1 MGYRGRGSEASSHP
15 TRVIRRTDLRSR
27 GGGGQQR
34 YQTHQPPRFSSLQD
48 QDWCDAGEAKE
59 KEADRRIRGEGKLER
74 SENGDARRRTMEG
87 KEDLSSDEGEW
98 KEVKNGKKNSPKYQ
112 WKGQTGQTKKTPES
126 RDFYDKGM
134 ARGQIVELSSDD
146 GEWTQVKKNKRNSP
160 KQDGI
165 RNSTVR
171 NKSTPGFKSQRKMEK
186 ETHDKVRR
194 SPTNQE
200 HRRDNNNTH
209 QSSTRKSKS
218 PKNSPENSRRRSNMS
233 NEEYRGVENVGEHS
247 NEKLSPV
254 NKSPVSVTNKTPSPT
269 NLMDI
274 NVHFPHMIMVSD
286 LPDEIILRT
295 QCLLEPE
302 PTIEEPEE
310 KIQLQ
315 GDILSYLRESW
326 KEISYKLKDS
336 QHISQPK
343 IVYFK
348 VENYNR

>member
-1 MGYRGRGSEASSHP
+1 M
-15 TRVIRRTDLRSR
+15 D
-27 GGGGQQR
+27 
-34 YQTHQPPRFSSLQD
+34 
-48 QDWCDAGEAKE
+48 
-59 KEADRRIRGEGKLER
+59 
-74 SENGDARRRTMEG
+74 G
-87 KEDLSSDEGEW
+87 KEDFSSDEGEW

-171 NKSTPGFKSQRKMEK
+171 NKSTPGFKGQRKMEK

-218 PKNSPENSRRRSNMS
+218 PKNSPENNRRGSNMS
-233 NEEYRGVENVGEHS
+233 KEE
-247 NEKLSPV
+247 
-254 NKSPVSVTNKTPSPT
+254 SPVSVTNKTPSPT

-295 QCLLEPE
+295 KCLLEPE

-336 QHISQPK
+336 QHVSQTK